1 MQEEG
6 IQNVV
11 SCKRMLAWMCQT
23 SANVLIRYLYGQSS
37 RSELKITRQMLSIIL
52 TYHQVMPAYLDFVF
66 AFGAQSDPRDLRF
79 SGFQEQTMLK
89 SPQPGIGIP
98 ELGRSGRQFQLCYN
112 LKGVTLKKSD
122 PENFKLDDWSIRQ
135 AAIHHQFDIVH
146 GTTLWIVTKGNKD
159 LQQRFKELTGT
170 DGRPE
175 DKSFSTVESCF
186 RASLSA
192 HLLYSH
198 WSTEGWRWYI
208 AWLEKVIESE
218 VIGIEHLVL
227 TYI

>member
-23 SANVLIRYLYGQSS
+23 STNVLIRYLYGQSS

-89 SPQPGIGIP
+89 TPQPGIEIP

-112 LKGVTLKKSD
+112 LKGVK
-122 PENFKLDDWSIRQ
+122 
-135 AAIHHQFDIVH
+135 
-146 GTTLWIVTKGNKD
+146 
-159 LQQRFKELTGT
+159 QRFKELTGT